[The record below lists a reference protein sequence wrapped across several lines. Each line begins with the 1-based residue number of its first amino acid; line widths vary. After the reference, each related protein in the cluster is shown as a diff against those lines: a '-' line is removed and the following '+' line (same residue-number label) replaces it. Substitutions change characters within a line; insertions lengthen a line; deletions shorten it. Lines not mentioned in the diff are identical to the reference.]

1 MKVIQLSYGH
11 LSDQLK
17 PCFWYLASY
26 SKDKDIMI
34 SELKNLWSDE
44 GLLEPTDLKSVEE
57 VMEVYVDEFI
67 SSSVITVRGGREER
81 CQIHDLVHDF
91 CSIKSRKEKLFDLM
105 SSTIPSSSSSSS
117 DPMLRGMT
125 IHYDEDLHT
134 NEFPFLSNP
143 EKKNPCA
150 KHLLSLK
157 IHLKYEFWHTC
168 ALLVH
173 LRCLIIP
180 TVVEAE
186 ALPPSFSNLCN
197 LETLKVINWASN
209 MVLSRTIWNLA
220 KLRHVD
226 THCCSVFNSDIGKPT
241 KLENLISLKFL
252 YLSYSVD
259 SADIFK
265 RFPNLRTLEFIM
277 EFSEAE
283 QIYFPRLDLLNK
295 LETIHTYF
303 ESSKDTHVHQFAF
316 HFPSSLEEVKLCV
329 SFNLTSDAL
338 SGIGR
343 SLPNLQKL
351 RLCTSSIEGRKEW
364 NIDQVITDESFP
376 VLEELYIKCC
386 DKIIEIPE
394 SFGDIASLKL
404 IKVYGSPQL
413 KESALKIKEYVEEMT
428 GEDKLEVE
436 IGS

>member
-11 LSDQLK
+11 LSDHLK
-17 PCFWYLASY
+17 SCFWYLASY

-34 SELKNLWSDE
+34 SELKDLWSDE

-67 SSSVITVRGGREER
+67 SSSVVTVRGGREER

-134 NEFPFLSNP
+134 SEFPFLSNP
-143 EKKNPCA
+143 ENKNPCA

-168 ALLVH
+168 VVLYNCH
-173 LRCLIIP
+173 LRH
-180 TVVEAE
+180 
-186 ALPPSFSNLCN
+186 
-197 LETLKVINWASN
+197 LKLLKMWD
-209 MVLSRTIWNLA
+209 
-220 KLRHVD
+220 LR
-226 THCCSVFNSDIGKPT
+226 K
-241 KLENLISLKFL
+241 
-252 YLSYSVD
+252 
-259 SADIFK
+259 
-265 RFPNLRTLEFIM
+265 
-277 EFSEAE
+277 
-283 QIYFPRLDLLNK
+283 
-295 LETIHTYF
+295 
-303 ESSKDTHVHQFAF
+303 
-316 HFPSSLEEVKLCV
+316 
-329 SFNLTSDAL
+329 
-338 SGIGR
+338 
-343 SLPNLQKL
+343 
-351 RLCTSSIEGRKEW
+351 
-364 NIDQVITDESFP
+364 VITDESFP

-413 KESALKIKEYVEEMT
+413 KESALKIKEYVEEIT